1 MPKKVVNRFPDVQAG
16 DLVRVKRGDTKG
28 TVGVVTGLHH
38 SSKLADSLN
47 PYATLSDGKKYTLTN
62 FEVLNKGSKA

>member
-1 MPKKVVNRFPDVQAG
+1 MSKRVVNRFPNIQVG

-28 TVGVVTGLHH
+28 TVGIVTGLHH

>member
-1 MPKKVVNRFPDVQAG
+1 MPKRVVNRFTNIQVG

-28 TVGVVTGLHH
+28 TVGIVTGLHH
-38 SSKLADSLN
+38 STKLADSLN

>member
-1 MPKKVVNRFPDVQAG
+1 MPKRVVNRFPNIQVG

-28 TVGVVTGLHH
+28 TVGIVTGLHH
-38 SSKLADSLN
+38 STKLADSLN
-47 PYATLSDGKKYTLTN
+47 PYATLSDGKKYTLPN

>member
-1 MPKKVVNRFPDVQAG
+1 MPKRVVNRFPNIQVG

-28 TVGVVTGLHH
+28 IVGIVTGLHH
-38 SSKLADSLN
+38 STKLADSLN